1 MAITSSMVKKQH
13 DWELTGA
20 ALLLVLAGLAT
31 IYSVTGGGVEFTRQL
46 LFLVPAIILYL
57 LISELDYHLFQH
69 YSREIYLL
77 NIFLLILVLLIG
89 HSALGAQRWIDL
101 GGIKIQPSE
110 FAKFAM
116 ILLLAKYFQNLSFR
130 SWTELIQPL
139 ALTALPMALIFLQ
152 PDLGTSM
159 VFIALFLGMLLW
171 KGAPP
176 FYFVI
181 FILPI
186 VSLVLSIISFWY
198 WLAFFVLLLILAYLF
213 LWEKGRVKFWILSVM
228 VVLMGLAGPMV
239 WDHLHD
245 YQQKRVLVFLN
256 PNIDPRGAGYHVIQS
271 QIAIGSGQFF
281 GKGYQQGTQTQLHFI
296 PEQHTDFIF
305 SAFGEEFGLVGS
317 IVLLALYLVIV
328 YKGVSIA
335 RTARDSFGSLLAIG
349 IVSYFLFHVFI
360 NIGMVS
366 GLVPVV
372 GIPLPFVSYG
382 GSSLILSA
390 IALAML
396 QAIHRR
402 SRKSAL

>member
-1 MAITSSMVKKQH
+1 MAITLSTVKKQH

-20 ALLLVLAGLAT
+20 ALLLVIAGLAT

-46 LFLVPAIILYL
+46 LFLVPAVILYL

-77 NIFLLILVLLIG
+77 NIFLLVLVLLIG

-110 FAKFAM
+110 FAKFAL

-130 SWTELIQPL
+130 SWTEMIQPL

-152 PDLGTSM
+152 PDLGSSM

-181 FILPI
+181 FFFPIL
-186 VSLVLSIISFWY
+186 SLVLSIASFWY
-198 WLAFFVLLLILAYLF
+198 WLAFFGLLLLCAYLF
-213 LWEKGRVKFWILSVM
+213 LWEKGRTKFWILGFM
-228 VVLMGLAGPMV
+228 VALMGLAGPAV

-245 YQQKRVLVFLN
+245 YQQKRVLVFLD

-271 QIAIGSGQFF
+271 QIAIGSGQII
-281 GKGYQQGTQTQLHFI
+281 GKGYMQGTQTQLHFI
-296 PEQHTDFIF
+296 PEQHTDFVF
-305 SAFGEEFGLVGS
+305 SAFGEEFGLAGG
-317 IVLLALYLVIV
+317 IVLLALYLVII
-328 YKGVSIA
+328 YKGITIA

-372 GIPLPFVSYG
+372 GIPLPLVSYG